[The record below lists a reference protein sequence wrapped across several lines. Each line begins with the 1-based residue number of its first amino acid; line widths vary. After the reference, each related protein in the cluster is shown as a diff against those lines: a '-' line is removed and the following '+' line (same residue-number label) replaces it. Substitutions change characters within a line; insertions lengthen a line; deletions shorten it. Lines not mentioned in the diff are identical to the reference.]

1 MEPTF
6 QSNGGDVM
14 KYYCGIDLHS
24 TNNYVGIYDEED
36 LAVLTKSLPNELG
49 VVLESLEPY
58 KAELAGIAV
67 ESTYNWYWLVD
78 GLMEQGYRVFLTNP
92 AGNEQYN
99 GLKYTDDRHDSRWL
113 ARMLRLGIVA
123 TGYIYPKEER
133 PIRDL
138 LRKRMRLVQHRT
150 AHIVSVLNTIARNTG
165 SSLSWSKIETMSE
178 DQISKLLGDEL
189 IGMAPRASLAVIKSL
204 AQEISKI
211 EKTVKAK
218 AKLRSEYKLLKTVWG
233 VGPILALTIMYE
245 TGEISR
251 FAQVGDYCSYA
262 RCVGSVRISNGKKK
276 GENNTKNGNRYLS
289 WAYVEAANFASR
301 FYPQA
306 HRFIQRKRAKGNHT
320 LAVKALGHKLARA
333 SYYVMRDQVEFDP
346 AKLFG

>member
-1 MEPTF
+1 MMTF
-6 QSNGGDVM
+6 
-14 KYYCGIDLHS
+14 YCGIDLHS
-24 TNNYVGIYDEED
+24 TNNYLGIYDQD
-36 LAVLTKSLPNELG
+36 DRVVFSRRLPNELG
-49 VVLESLEPY
+49 VVLQSLEPY

-78 GLMEQGYRVFLTNP
+78 GLMDQGYRVLLANP
-92 AGNEQYN
+92 AANEQYN
-99 GLKYTDDRHDSRWL
+99 GLKYTDDRYDSRWL
-113 ARMLRLGIVA
+113 ARMLGLGILK

-133 PIRDL
+133 PVRDL

-150 AHIVSVLNTIARNTG
+150 AHIVSVLNTITRNTG
-165 SSLSWSKIETMSE
+165 VSLSWSKIEAMTD
-178 DQISKLLGDEL
+178 DQVNKLLGDGL
-189 IGMAPRASLAVIKSL
+189 IEMAPRASLEVVKSL
-204 AQEISKI
+204 DQQISKI
-211 EKTVKAK
+211 EKTAK
-218 AKLRSEYKLLKTVWG
+218 AQARLRSEYKLLKTVWG
-233 VGPILALTIMYE
+233 VGTILGLTIMYE

-251 FAQVGDYCSYA
+251 FSQVGDYSSYA

-289 WAYVEAANFASR
+289 WAFVEAANFASR

-306 HRFIQRKRAKGNHT
+306 HRFVQRKRAKGNHT

-346 AKLFG
+346 ARLFG

>member
-1 MEPTF
+1 
-6 QSNGGDVM
+6 
-14 KYYCGIDLHS
+14 
-24 TNNYVGIYDEED
+24 
-36 LAVLTKSLPNELG
+36 
-49 VVLESLEPY
+49 
-58 KAELAGIAV
+58 
-67 ESTYNWYWLVD
+67 
-78 GLMEQGYRVFLTNP
+78 
-92 AGNEQYN
+92 
-99 GLKYTDDRHDSRWL
+99 
-113 ARMLRLGIVA
+113 MLRLGIVE

-138 LRKRMRLVQHRT
+138 LRKRVRLVQHRT

-165 SSLSWSKIETMSE
+165 SSLSWSKFQSMSD

-189 IGMAPRASLAVIKSL
+189 IGMAPRASLSVINSL
-204 AQEISKI
+204 DLEIAKI
-211 EKTVKAK
+211 EKTAKAK

-233 VGPILALTIMYE
+233 VGTILALTIMYE

-262 RCVGSVRISNGKKK
+262 RCVGSVRMSNGKKK

-301 FYPQA
+301 HYPQA
-306 HRFIQRKRAKGNHT
+306 HRFVQRKRAKGNHT

-346 AKLFG
+346 ARLFG

>member
-1 MEPTF
+1 MEF
-6 QSNGGDVM
+6 
-14 KYYCGIDLHS
+14 YCGIDLHS
-24 TNNYVGIYDEED
+24 TNNYTGIYDEED
-36 LAVLTKSLPNELG
+36 RVILSKRLPNDLA
-49 VVLESLEPY
+49 VVLENLEPY
-58 KAELAGIAV
+58 KTELVGIAV

-78 GLMEQGYRVFLTNP
+78 GLMERGYPVVLTNP

-113 ARMLRLGIVA
+113 ARMMRLGIVKI
-123 TGYIYPKEER
+123 GYIYPKEER

-150 AHIVSVLNTIARNTG
+150 AHMISVLNTIARNTG
-165 SSLSWSKIETMSE
+165 SSLSWSKFQSMSD

-189 IGMAPRASLAVIKSL
+189 LGMAPRASLSVINSL
-204 AQEISKI
+204 DQEIAKI
-211 EKTVKAK
+211 EKTAKAK

-233 VGPILALTIMYE
+233 VGTILALTIMYE

-262 RCVGSVRISNGKKK
+262 RCVGSVRMSNGKKK

-301 FYPQA
+301 FYPEA
-306 HRFIQRKRAKGNHT
+306 HRFVQRKRAKGGNHT
-320 LAVKALGHKLARA
+320 LARVIT
-333 SYYVMRDQVEFDP
+333 
-346 AKLFG
+346 

>member
-1 MEPTF
+1 
-6 QSNGGDVM
+6 M
-14 KYYCGIDLHS
+14 KLYCGIDLHS
-24 TNNYVGIYDEED
+24 TNNYLGIYDEED
-36 LAVLTKSLPNELG
+36 RAVLSKRLPNDLG
-49 VVLESLEPY
+49 MVLESLGPY

-78 GLMEQGYRVFLTNP
+78 GLMEHGYRVLLTNP

-113 ARMLRLGIVA
+113 ARMMRLGIVA

-138 LRKRMRLVQHRT
+138 LRKRVRLVQHRT
-150 AHIVSVLNTIARNTG
+150 AHMVSVLNTIARNSG
-165 SSLSWSKIETMSE
+165 SSLSWSKIEKMSDE
-178 DQISKLLGDEL
+178 QISKLLGEGL

-204 AQEISKI
+204 DQEITKI
-211 EKTVKAK
+211 EKTAKAR

-233 VGPILALTIMYE
+233 VGTILALTIMYE

-301 FYPQA
+301 FYPEV
-306 HRFIQRKRAKGNHT
+306 HRFVQRKRTKGGNHT

-346 AKLFG
+346 TRLFR

>member
-14 KYYCGIDLHS
+14 KLYGGIDLHS
-24 TNNYVGIYDEED
+24 TNNYLGIYDEED
-36 LAVLTKSLPNELG
+36 RAILSKRLPNDLA
-49 VVLESLEPY
+49 VVLENLEPY

-78 GLMEQGYRVFLTNP
+78 GLMEHGYRVLLTNP
-92 AGNEQYN
+92 AGNEQYK

-138 LRKRMRLVQHRT
+138 LRKRVRLVQHRT

-165 SSLSWSKIETMSE
+165 SSLSWSKIESMSG
-178 DQISKLLGDEL
+178 DQISRLLGDEL
-189 IGMAPRASLAVIKSL
+189 VGMAPRASLAVIKSL
-204 AQEISKI
+204 DQEITKI
-211 EKTVKAK
+211 EKAVKAK
-218 AKLRSEYKLLKTVWG
+218 AILRSEYKLLKTVWG
-233 VGPILALTIMYE
+233 VGTILGLTIMYE

-251 FAQVGDYCSYA
+251 FPQVGDYCSYA
-262 RCVGSVRISNGKKK
+262 RCVESKRMSNGKKK
-276 GENNTKNGNRYLS
+276 GENNSKNGNRYLS
-289 WAYVEAANFASR
+289 WAFVEAANFATR

-306 HRFIQRKRAKGNHT
+306 HRFVQRKRAKGNHT

-346 AKLFG
+346 RRLFG